1 MELRGKTA
9 LVTGAAHRVGRSIAL
24 ALARRGC
31 ELAVHYHGAEAEAEA
46 TEREAVAL
54 GVRAVRARADLR
66 RAEDVVRLF
75 EAIDASLGPVHILVN
90 SAAELEAQE
99 LLSLTEAD
107 WDRVLDLNL
116 RGPFLC
122 LQQAARRML
131 AGDGGAIVNISDAAA
146 HWPWPRYPVHSVSK
160 AGLEMLTRVAAVAL
174 APKIRVN
181 AVAPGPVE
189 KPGRMPEARWS
200 ALGRALPLAR
210 TGTSQDV
217 AEAVV
222 FCLEN
227 DYMTG
232 EVLLVDGG
240 DHLR

>member
-1 MELRGKTA
+1 MELRGKKA

-24 ALARRGC
+24 ALAQRGC
-31 ELAVHYHGAEAEAEA
+31 DVAVHYHGAEAEAEA
-46 TEREAVAL
+46 TEREAEAL
-54 GVRAVRARADLR
+54 GVRAVRAQADLR
-66 RAEDVVRLF
+66 LAEDVVRMF
-75 EAIDASLGPVHILVN
+75 ETIDASLGRIDVLVN
-90 SAAELEAQE
+90 SAATLEAQE

-107 WDRVLDLNL
+107 WDGVLDLNL

-131 AGDGGAIVNISDAAA
+131 AGDGGAIVNISDSAA
-146 HWPWPRYPVHSVSK
+146 HWPWPRYPAHSVSK

-174 APKIRVN
+174 APKVRVN

-189 KPGRMPEARWS
+189 KPGRMPEGRWN

-227 DYMTG
+227 DYITG
-232 EVLLVDGG
+232 EVLFVDGG